1 MTGLKLIF
9 LVLTVCSLSLVNFA
23 YASMPSAYFNDDFT
37 SFADFSARWTNST
50 TVSVGG
56 PLASILNFSD
66 GRVESRTSYFQGTIE
81 MQVNAS
87 SAGDFFGFSD
97 GSDRLGFMSEA
108 NNYYFVSQNATD
120 SVDPTVV
127 SPADSVF
134 HVFALVWFY
143 EDTSH
148 GPQQF
153 VQPCVDGTCSAVW
166 RVESPKSPI
175 AEKALPIVFASNST
189 AEQLQVDWVTYSYNG
204 VFVMPST
211 VIYSTVTTVTE
222 ATTLSQTRTNSSLKF
237 LTLTSVTMSYQT
249 IVRGTITSVTTQ
261 LVTALLQVANI
272 AQDKVLGALAAVVLF
287 GVLLA
292 YPVWKWTTKERVPA
306 SVKLYPLVLAILPP
320 VILAVMLL
328 NLHSVIS
335 AISKYLDLL
344 GFTILQA
351 IFALIFPIAYD
362 LPKTIVK
369 ATVIMIDDIDQTL
382 AGASHQTDPPQM
394 TGVSVIVPAHNE
406 ERNISKCISSTLEA
420 KYEPMEV
427 IIVDDGSVDG
437 TYDKLMEI
445 SRDHQ
450 ITVLRKEASGNRATP
465 SNFGTQFATQ
475 SIYVFMDG
483 DTFMYRNALAKISAP
498 FQNPNIAAV
507 AGNVRIYNTSCLL
520 TKMQAYEYMLSME
533 YGRRFQSIAHT
544 LLIIPGA
551 FGAVRATYFRQI
563 GGYDPSLAEDMD
575 ATLKMHKTRG
585 RVVFAKD
592 AIALTVAP
600 ETWKTWMRQRIRWSI
615 GQIDVLRRHKN
626 ILLRKLFGIPGL
638 FGAPEMILSDVI
650 ILYARFIWFFYILA
664 WKWYELPQVLALVI
678 SFYAALEL
686 LAAYVS
692 GATTSL
698 RRDVKYIPLL
708 PLMILVYRPLH
719 DFLRLI
725 SYTSELL
732 HRTRPAW

>member
-23 YASMPSAYFNDDFT
+23 YASMPSAYFSDDFT

-50 TVSVGG
+50 PVSVGG
-56 PLASILNFSD
+56 PLASILNFSN

-120 SVDPTVV
+120 SVDPIVV
-127 SPADSVF
+127 SPVNSVF
-134 HVFALVWFY
+134 RVFALVWFY

-166 RVESPKSPI
+166 RVDSPEIPI

-211 VIYSTVTTVTE
+211 VIYSTATTIIK
-222 ATTLSQTRTNSSLKF
+222 ATTLSQIHTSSSLKF
-237 LTLTSVTMSYQT
+237 LTETSVTTSYYT
-249 IVRGTITSVTTQ
+249 IGGGTITSVTTQ
-261 LVTALLQVANI
+261 FQVANI
-272 AQDKVLGALAAVVLF
+272 TQDRLLEALAAVLLF
-287 GVLLA
+287 GVLVAYLA
-292 YPVWKWTTKERVPA
+292 WKRTTEEKMPT
-306 SVKLYPLVLAILPP
+306 SVKLFPLILDVLPLIILSL
-320 VILAVMLL
+320 ILL
-328 NLHSVIS
+328 NLHFVM
-335 AISKYLDLL
+335 AALSKYLDLL
-344 GFTILQA
+344 GFTIIQA
-351 IFALIFPIAYD
+351 ILALIFPIAYD

-369 ATVIMIDDIDQTL
+369 ATVIMIDDIRQTL
-382 AGASHQTDPPQM
+382 TRASQRAGASQPI
-394 TGVSVIVPAHNE
+394 GVSVIVPAHNE
-406 ERNISKCISSTLEA
+406 ERNISKCVASILEA
-420 KYEPMEV
+420 KYEPKEV
-427 IIVDDGSVDG
+427 IVVDDGSVDG
-437 TYDKLMEI
+437 TYDRLMDI

-450 ITVLRKEASGNRATP
+450 ITAVSKEASGNRAAP

-475 SIYVFMDG
+475 PIYVFMDG

-498 FQNPNIAAV
+498 FQDPNIAAV

-533 YGRRFQSIAHT
+533 CGRRFQSIVHT
-544 LLIIPGA
+544 LLIIPGG
-551 FGAVRATYFRQI
+551 FGAARATYFRQI

-575 ATLKMHKTRG
+575 ATFKMHKTRG
-585 RVVFAKD
+585 RIVFAKD

-600 ETWKTWMRQRIRWSI
+600 KTWKTWIRQRVRWST
-615 GQIDVLRRHKN
+615 GQIEALRKHKD
-626 ILLRKLFGIPGL
+626 ILLRKFFRIPGL
-638 FGAPEMILSDVI
+638 LGAPEMVLSDVI
-650 ILYARFIWFFYILA
+650 VLYARFIWFFFILL
-664 WKWYELPQVLALVI
+664 WKWYELPQILALVI

-698 RRDVKYIPLL
+698 KRDVKYIPLL

-719 DFLRLI
+719 DLLRLI